1 MVAETEMLSVE
12 AVVDAVVKKVVENVV
27 ENVVEI
33 DAEPVSVA
41 EEEL

>member
-1 MVAETEMLSVE
+1 MVVETEMLSVE